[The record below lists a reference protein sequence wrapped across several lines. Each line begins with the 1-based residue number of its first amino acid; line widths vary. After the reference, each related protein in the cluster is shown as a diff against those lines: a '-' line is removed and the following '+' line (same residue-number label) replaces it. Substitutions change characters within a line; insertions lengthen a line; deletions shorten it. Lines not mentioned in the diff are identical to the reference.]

1 MRWVKIGS
9 RKVGVECAYLVGSAI
24 FMYLMHTYSVRPQG
38 AEFYMFYGV
47 FWYNVVTYVA
57 LVLSD
62 PGRIEDIEYRKK
74 LDEIVSLITEISPN
88 IVLRP

>member
-1 MRWVKIGS
+1 
-9 RKVGVECAYLVGSAI
+9 
-24 FMYLMHTYSVRPQG
+24 MYLMHSYSVRPQG

-47 FWYNVVTYVA
+47 FSYNVVTYIA

-74 LDEIVSLITEISPN
+74 LDEIVSLITELSPN
-88 IVLRP
+88 IVLRPQDKVRKIQSLRNLSTGAGHWF